1 MIDTI
6 LKQNSKGMYKDI
18 REVGCFF
25 VSCLTIAQMKEGKTL
40 TVEQYNSLWD
50 EAHKAGYM
58 YERRVLVSDKIINL
72 AFKSLGSSKK
82 AFEVGT
88 DQADFYDW
96 VKSHPDYK
104 KVDAC
109 IEKIEQEE
117 GAAYP
122 YHFRV
127 VNKEGELL
135 FDPYSP
141 QVKKGGS
148 ERIIWYRIIDKA

>member
-6 LKQNSKGMYKDI
+6 LKQNSKGMNKDI

-25 VSCLTIAQMKEGKTL
+25 ASCLTIAQMKEGKTL
-40 TVEQYNSLWD
+40 TVEQYNSLW
-50 EAHKAGYM
+50 EAAHKAGYM
-58 YERRVLVSDKIINL
+58 YDRRVIVSDKIINL
-72 AFKSLGSSKK
+72 AFKELGSSKR
-82 AFEVGT
+82 AVEVGT
-88 DQADFYDW
+88 DKAGFYGW
-96 VKSHPDYK
+96 VKAQPDYMR
-104 KVDAC
+104 VDAC

-117 GAAYP
+117 GSIYP

-141 QVKKGGS
+141 QVKRKAS
-148 ERIIWYRIIDKA
+148 EHIIWYRIVD